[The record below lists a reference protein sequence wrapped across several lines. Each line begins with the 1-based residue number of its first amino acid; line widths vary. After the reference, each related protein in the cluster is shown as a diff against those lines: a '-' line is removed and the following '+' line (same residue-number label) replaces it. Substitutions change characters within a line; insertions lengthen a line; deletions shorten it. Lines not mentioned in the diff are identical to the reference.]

1 MSEPAAIVT
10 LRRMLMGILVLGLV
24 GTGTELI
31 LLGHTEGWQQ
41 LVPVVLVGL
50 GLLVLGWYGITR
62 RAQSLRALRWTMG
75 LFVASGFV
83 GLMLHYRGN
92 VEFALETYR
101 TLAGWDLFREA
112 MTGATPALSPGT
124 MIELGLVGL
133 AYTYRHPMLTRD
145 AEDLSL

>member
-62 RAQSLRALRWTMG
+62 RTQSLRVLRWTMG
-75 LFVASGFV
+75 LFVTSGFV

-145 AEDLSL
+145 AEKSSL